1 MKKIRLSWIDGG
13 VLLFI
18 VTVSVALMVGTL
30 SGSPDGGIKVA
41 SKAWSDFGAHIPLVR
56 SFSLG
61 SNFPPVSPLFP
72 GETIRY
78 HFLFYAFA
86 GLLERIGISL
96 DWAINIPSILG
107 MILFLSGLYVLGK
120 FLFGTRLVGILAIVF
135 VLLNGSLSFVNFF
148 ATHQLGTSTF
158 RDIIINSRFPS
169 FGPWDN
175 QEVSAFW
182 SLNIFTNQRH
192 LGLSYG
198 IILWTLWCIF
208 TFPEKA
214 PRKKIIGMSLLL
226 SVLVGLL
233 LLLNQAAA
241 LILVT
246 WIIWIFAVY
255 PKKRLL
261 NLFAG
266 FFTLPWVALYLSLIA
281 PSGLPVW
288 EPGYLAH
295 SLDPRIFF
303 PYWWKNL
310 GLHLVLIPLGILFA
324 PVKAKKALSVPLLLL
339 FLAPNLIRF
348 SPDMINN
355 HKFFNFYLAV
365 GSFGTGWILYGFHT
379 TLCQLTSRIRSYVFA
394 VMLRTSGLISM
405 GIVCVFLTLS
415 GIIDFFPIVNDGKYE
430 VASQKTNP
438 DIAAYLT
445 LVPSRA
451 IVLNST
457 FFTNP
462 ASLAGRSIY
471 FGYPYFTWSYGYITQ
486 PREQLY
492 LAIWRAKN
500 KETACTL
507 ARLAHV
513 DFAELSPHPEQYLQ
527 PNTFLWNTEFTQ
539 IYTNKKTGY
548 TIFDVTKSCLQE
560 PKTL

>member
-1 MKKIRLSWIDGG
+1 
-13 VLLFI
+13 
-18 VTVSVALMVGTL
+18 MVGTL
-30 SGSPDGGIKVA
+30 SGTPDGGIAVA
-41 SKAWSDFGAHIPLVR
+41 AKAWSDFGAHIPLVR

-86 GLLERIGISL
+86 GLLERIGL
-96 DWAINIPSILG
+96 PLHWAINIPSIFG
-107 MILFLSGLYVLGK
+107 MILFLSGLYFLGK
-120 FLFGTRLVGILAIVF
+120 FLFGNRLVGILAIIF

-148 ATHQLGTSTF
+148 ASHPLGTSTLT
-158 RDIIINSRFPS
+158 DIISNSRFPS

-175 QEVSAFW
+175 QDISAFW

-198 IILWTLWCIF
+198 IILWALWFIF
-208 TFPEKA
+208 NLPDMKS
-214 PRKKIIGMSLLL
+214 RKKILFTSILL
-226 SVLVGLL
+226 SVFVGLL
-233 LLLNQAAA
+233 LLINQAAA
-241 LILVT
+241 LIL
-246 WIIWIFAVY
+246 IIWTVWIFVAY
-255 PKKRLL
+255 PKKRIVCLL
-261 NLFAG
+261 AG
-266 FFTLPWVALYLSLIA
+266 IFSLPWAALYLSLVA

-295 SLDPRIFF
+295 SLAPRIFF

-324 PVKAKKALSVPLLLL
+324 PAKAKKALSVPLLLL
-339 FLAPNLIRF
+339 FVIPNLIRF

-355 HKFFNFYLAV
+355 HKFFNFYLAM
-365 GSFGTGWILYGFHT
+365 GSFGTGWILFGFHT
-379 TLCQLTSRIRSYVFA
+379 TLRRLTSRIHARILAIVFR
-394 VMLRTSGLISM
+394 VSGLISM

-415 GIIDFFPIVNDGKYE
+415 GIIDFFPIINDGKYTIE
-430 VASQKTNP
+430 SQKTNP
-438 DIAAYLT
+438 DIAAYLR
-445 LVPSRA
+445 LVPPQA

-462 ASLAGRSIY
+462 ASLAGRPIY

-492 LAIWRAKN
+492 LAMWRAQN
-500 KETACTL
+500 KETACRL

-527 PNTFLWNTEFTQ
+527 PNTFLWNTEFTR
-539 IYTNKKTGY
+539 IYTNDKTGY
-548 TIFDVTKSCLQE
+548 TIFNIRQSCTKETGMQ
-560 PKTL
+560 

>member
-30 SGSPDGGIKVA
+30 SGTPDGGIRVA

-72 GETIRY
+72 GEKIRY
-78 HFLFYAFA
+78 HFLFYAIA
-86 GLLERIGISL
+86 GLLERVGFPL
-96 DWAINIPSILG
+96 NWAMNIPSILG

-120 FLFGTRLVGILAIVF
+120 SLFGTRIVGILAIIF

-148 ATHQLGTSTF
+148 ASHPLGTSTLT
-158 RDIIINSRFPS
+158 DIIFNSRFPS

-192 LGLSYG
+192 LALSYG
-198 IILWTLWCIF
+198 IILWALWFVFTL
-208 TFPEKA
+208 PDHA
-214 PRKKIIGMSLLL
+214 SRKKIFGQSLFL

-241 LILVT
+241 LILIM

-261 NLFAG
+261 CLLTG
-266 FFTLPWVALYLSLIA
+266 VLSLPWLALYLSLIA

-295 SLDPRIFF
+295 SLTPRIFF

-324 PVKAKKALSVPLLLL
+324 PSKARKALSVPLLIL

-355 HKFFNFYLAV
+355 HKFFNFYLSV

-379 TLCQLTSRIRSYVFA
+379 TLRRLTSRIHIRILA
-394 VMLRTSGLISM
+394 ILLRISGLISM
-405 GIVCVFLTLS
+405 GMVCIFLILS
-415 GIIDFFPIVNDGKYE
+415 GIIDFFPIVNDGKYTVE
-430 VASQKTNP
+430 SQKTNP
-438 DIAAYLT
+438 DIAAYLR
-445 LVPSRA
+445 LIPPRA

-462 ASLAGRSIY
+462 ASLAGRPIY

-492 LAIWRAKN
+492 LAMWRAQN
-500 KETACTL
+500 KETACRL
-507 ARLAHV
+507 ARLAQV
-513 DFAELSPHPEQYLQ
+513 DYAELSLHPEQYIQ
-527 PNTFLWNTEFTQ
+527 PNIFLWNTEFTR
-539 IYTNKKTGY
+539 IYTNEKTGY
-548 TIFDVTKSCLQE
+548 TIFNITKSCSNKVLYQ
-560 PKTL
+560 